1 MRRFVWALVAL
12 LAVVHYD
19 FWYWGDASLV
29 LGFVPIGLAY
39 HAAYSLACGL
49 TWLVAVFLAWPREV
63 EEWAEATDPAPPVG
77 G

>member
-49 TWLVAVFLAWPREV
+49 TWLAVVYLAWPREV
-63 EEWAEATDPAPPVG
+63 EEWAEATEPARPEG
-77 G
+77 E